1 MSNRWVRWS
10 TASFVT
16 LLAQR
21 AAPAAAQGRDAAVP
35 THADSVRGAEN
46 ANRSWWDA
54 TFYDLNVRV
63 NPRDSSF
70 AGWNRITYRALQSGQ
85 TMQLDLQAPLELDS
99 VVQGGKRLDARR
111 DGDMYLVTLPASQ
124 RPGAPGPSLTAYYHG
139 QPGRGHPPRSSG
151 VVWSQ
156 DSLAAPWIATT
167 DQ

>member
-10 TASFVT
+10 TACLVT

-46 ANRSWWDA
+46 ANRSWWDV

-70 AGWNRITYRALQSGQ
+70 AGWNRITYRALQPGQ

-99 VVQGGKRLDARR
+99 VVQGGKRLDTRR
-111 DGDMYLVTLPASQ
+111 DGDTYLVTPPRPRAPPPPHPPSPPTTTASPAAGTRRAAAAWSGPRTVSA
-124 RPGAPGPSLTAYYHG
+124 RPGSRRPIS
-139 QPGRGHPPRSSG
+139 
-151 VVWSQ
+151 
-156 DSLAAPWIATT
+156 
-167 DQ
+167 